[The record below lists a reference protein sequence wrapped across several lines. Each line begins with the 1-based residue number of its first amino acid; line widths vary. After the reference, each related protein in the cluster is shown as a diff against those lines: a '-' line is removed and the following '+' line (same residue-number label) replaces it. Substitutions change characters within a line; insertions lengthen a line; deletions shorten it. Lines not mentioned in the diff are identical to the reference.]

1 MLPREADR
9 REAAETVIE
18 RLVADGGQR
27 VLGWRDVPVDERVP
41 GSGARPTMPVIRQL
55 FIGHGEGD
63 FERRLYGIRRRAER
77 GLGDA
82 VYFCSFSSR
91 TMVLKGMLGAPQLPR
106 FYKDL
111 CDPRFAS
118 ALAIVHSRFSTNT
131 FPSWSL
137 AHPFRFVAH
146 NGEINTLRGN
156 VNWMRAR
163 EHALG
168 EFAEVRPVIP
178 NGASDSASF
187 DAVLELLVLAGRP
200 LAHAVMMMVPEAWEG
215 RDDLPEA
222 LRGFYAYH
230 EKIMEPWDGPASIT
244 FSDGRILGA
253 KLDRNGLRPGRWLQ
267 TDDGW
272 VVLASETGAMPVDP
286 ARVIKRGRLKPG
298 ALWIVDLDR
307 GQVFADREVECEI
320 ASRRPYGQ
328 WASEATIR
336 LEDVAVSATLPE
348 PPMHT
353 APMFGFTREDLDVLI
368 GPMVQAGKEPTGSM
382 GADSALAALSDQA
395 PALFSYFKQRF
406 AQVTNPAIDSL
417 REDLVMSLTTW
428 LGRGP
433 ELLADAAPTTR
444 RLRLPTPI
452 LTAEDLDRV
461 CSSPLPWAPI
471 DATWP
476 ISLGEAGLEAAV
488 ERVVAAAVKAV
499 SGGAEIL
506 VIGDRNVGP
515 KRAPVPALLATA
527 AVHHELV
534 RAGLRTR
541 TSLVIDSGEPRE
553 VHHFACLVGYGA
565 DAVHGWLAGDGIV
578 PGLGPGLLKTMS
590 KMGVSTV
597 SAYRGAQ
604 VFEAIGLAPELV
616 DRYFTGTP
624 SKVGGIGLRG
634 LAREVLMRHG
644 RSYLPVGGI
653 YRWRRGGERHS
664 WNPDTVPALQR
675 GEWRPYV
682 EAADEAARYGS
693 LRGQLAFR
701 ETDGIDLDNVEPVT
715 EIMKRFVTGAM
726 SLGSIS
732 PEAHEALA
740 VAMNEIGGRSN
751 TGEGGEDPAR
761 FARQPALLDQAGRVR
776 PVRRD
781 HRLPRQRGR
790 AADQGGAGRQARRGR
805 PASGPQGRRQ
815 HRQAAVRDARAWS
828 SSRRRRTTTSTRSR
842 ISSSSSTTCAARTR
856 RRASASSWRRRR
868 ASGRSR
874 RAS

>member
-1 MLPREADR
+1 
-9 REAAETVIE
+9 
-18 RLVADGGQR
+18 
-27 VLGWRDVPVDERVP
+27 
-41 GSGARPTMPVIRQL
+41 
-55 FIGHGEGD
+55 
-63 FERRLYGIRRRAER
+63 
-77 GLGDA
+77 
-82 VYFCSFSSR
+82 
-91 TMVLKGMLGAPQLPR
+91 
-106 FYKDL
+106 
-111 CDPRFAS
+111 
-118 ALAIVHSRFSTNT
+118 
-131 FPSWSL
+131 
-137 AHPFRFVAH
+137 
-146 NGEINTLRGN
+146 
-156 VNWMRAR
+156 
-163 EHALG
+163 
-168 EFAEVRPVIP
+168 
-178 NGASDSASF
+178 
-187 DAVLELLVLAGRP
+187 
-200 LAHAVMMMVPEAWEG
+200 
-215 RDDLPEA
+215 
-222 LRGFYAYH
+222 
-230 EKIMEPWDGPASIT
+230 
-244 FSDGRILGA
+244 
-253 KLDRNGLRPGRWLQ
+253 
-267 TDDGW
+267 
-272 VVLASETGAMPVDP
+272 
-286 ARVIKRGRLKPG
+286 
-298 ALWIVDLDR
+298 
-307 GQVFADREVECEI
+307 
-320 ASRRPYGQ
+320 
-328 WASEATIR
+328 
-336 LEDVAVSATLPE
+336 
-348 PPMHT
+348 MHT

-476 ISLGEAGLEAAV
+476 ISLGDAGLEAAV

-506 VIGDRNVGP
+506 VIGDRDVGP

-644 RSYLPVGGI
+644 AL
-653 YRWRRGGERHS
+653 
-664 WNPDTVPALQR
+664 VPAGRRDL
-675 GEWRPYV
+675 
-682 EAADEAARYGS
+682 S
-693 LRGQLAFR
+693 LAPRRRA
-701 ETDGIDLDNVEPVT
+701 
-715 EIMKRFVTGAM
+715 
-726 SLGSIS
+726 
-732 PEAHEALA
+732 ALA
-740 VAMNEIGGRSN
+740 G
-751 TGEGGEDPAR
+751 TP
-761 FARQPALLDQAGRVR
+761 
-776 PVRRD
+776 
-781 HRLPRQRGR
+781 
-790 AADQGGAGRQARRGR
+790 
-805 PASGPQGRRQ
+805 
-815 HRQAAVRDARAWS
+815 
-828 SSRRRRTTTSTRSR
+828 TRSR
-842 ISSSSSTTCAARTR
+842 RCSAASGGRTSRPPTR
-856 RRASASSWRRRR
+856 RRATAPCAGSSRSGRRTASTSTT
-868 ASGRSR
+868 SSRSR
-874 RAS
+874 RS

>member
-1 MLPREADR
+1 
-9 REAAETVIE
+9 
-18 RLVADGGQR
+18 
-27 VLGWRDVPVDERVP
+27 
-41 GSGARPTMPVIRQL
+41 
-55 FIGHGEGD
+55 
-63 FERRLYGIRRRAER
+63 
-77 GLGDA
+77 
-82 VYFCSFSSR
+82 
-91 TMVLKGMLGAPQLPR
+91 
-106 FYKDL
+106 
-111 CDPRFAS
+111 
-118 ALAIVHSRFSTNT
+118 
-131 FPSWSL
+131 
-137 AHPFRFVAH
+137 
-146 NGEINTLRGN
+146 
-156 VNWMRAR
+156 
-163 EHALG
+163 
-168 EFAEVRPVIP
+168 
-178 NGASDSASF
+178 
-187 DAVLELLVLAGRP
+187 
-200 LAHAVMMMVPEAWEG
+200 
-215 RDDLPEA
+215 
-222 LRGFYAYH
+222 
-230 EKIMEPWDGPASIT
+230 
-244 FSDGRILGA
+244 
-253 KLDRNGLRPGRWLQ
+253 
-267 TDDGW
+267 
-272 VVLASETGAMPVDP
+272 
-286 ARVIKRGRLKPG
+286 
-298 ALWIVDLDR
+298 
-307 GQVFADREVECEI
+307 
-320 ASRRPYGQ
+320 
-328 WASEATIR
+328 
-336 LEDVAVSATLPE
+336 
-348 PPMHT
+348 
-353 APMFGFTREDLDVLI
+353 
-368 GPMVQAGKEPTGSM
+368 M

-565 DAVHGWLAGDGIV
+565 DAVHGWLAGDGIAR
-578 PGLGPGLLKTMS
+578 GLGPGLLKTMS

-634 LAREVLMRHG
+634 LAREVLMRHA

-653 YRWRRGGERHS
+653 YRWRRGGERHA

-675 GEWRPYV
+675 GEWRPCV
-682 EAADEAARYGS
+682 EAADEAARHGS

-715 EIMKRFVTGAM
+715 EIMNRFVTGAM

-751 TGEGGEDPAR
+751 TGEGG
-761 FARQPALLDQAGRVR
+761 
-776 PVRRD
+776 
-781 HRLPRQRGR
+781 
-790 AADQGGAGRQARRGR
+790 
-805 PASGPQGRRQ
+805 
-815 HRQAAVRDARAWS
+815 
-828 SSRRRRTTTSTRSR
+828 
-842 ISSSSSTTCAARTR
+842 RTR
-856 RRASASSWRRRR
+856 RALPTTGAPRSSRSRPSHRMQWVSRAGPSRICVTLSPSPTAISTFSSATSRPVKTSSQCPPCSSGPMIGMRRTISQPGWSRSNRNALSPRRGSSEVRAIRMKCWAAPAPVMNHLRPSITQRPSRRSALVRIMPGSEPPPGAGSVMANAERTLPSTIGVSHRSRCASLPTAASSIMLPSSGAAALKTTGPKIERLASWYMTAMPSRDSPIPPSARGVCGAHRPAALAWARSASRRSKRMFSCSSQADRSASTGITTSATNSRVRCRRRSSSGGR
-868 ASGRSR
+868 AKSMAATSACSERGQ
-874 RAS
+874 APLTA